1 MAKVETGKAFRYAWE
16 TLQKDF
22 WYFIGITVLYVVI
35 SGIPSS
41 RDPEKGWSILGIFLG
56 AWLTNG
62 LYRLL
67 LDYKAGKKQEFTML
81 FTQFKQFWR
90 ILLGELLVM
99 LIVIGGLIL
108 LIVPGFI
115 WAIKYQ
121 FTILLIVDKDMEIM
135 DALRASGK
143 MTEGIKGKLFV
154 FGLAALGVILLG
166 AICLGVG
173 VFVAIP
179 VVWLAYVHL
188 YRSLPAPTAAA
199 AATK

>member
-1 MAKVETGKAFRYAWE
+1 MAKVEIGKAFRYGWE

-22 WYFIGITVLYVVI
+22 WYFVGISVLYAVI
-35 SGIPSS
+35 TSLPSGK
-41 RDPEKGWSILGIFLG
+41 DGNGGWGALGIFIS
-56 AWLTNG
+56 AWLTGG

-90 ILLGELLVM
+90 ILLGELLVL
-99 LIVIGGLIL
+99 LIIIGGLIL

-143 MTEGIKGKLFV
+143 MTEGMKGRLFV

-188 YRSLPAPTAAA
+188 YRSLCVPTAAA
-199 AATK
+199 SAKK